1 MPKALLVE
9 LGTEE
14 MPARVVEGLARQ
26 FAQSL
31 NQRLNTAQLLTAEA
45 GTPTVHFTPRRL
57 LCLQAGVLEVQP
69 TSEEQVLGPPRR
81 VAFGADGKPSPQG
94 KGFAAKNNVAA
105 EDLFTVTT
113 PKGEYV
119 ALRRKVGGGKAE
131 ALLAAIIPEAFG
143 DLELPRSMR
152 WEGELRFIRPLRW
165 LVGLWGETC
174 IGFRLGELEAG
185 TTSWGHRSLGAGS
198 FAVKAAEEF
207 PARWRE
213 NFVITD
219 PAERRAAIATAA
231 SKLLPAGLRLRVDA
245 GLEDTLV
252 NLTEYPDAI
261 LGSYSPAYLD
271 SLPPEVLVTVM
282 RDHQKYFAV
291 EDERGRLAPHFV
303 AVINQQ
309 GDPKGYIRHG
319 NERVLRARFS
329 DAQFFFDADRRSSLG
344 ERLPMLE
351 QVTFQAKLGSYRDK
365 SRRMRALAT
374 WLAELWKQA
383 GLEADVA
390 TAANAAEMAKCD
402 LTTDMVKE
410 FPELQG
416 IMGGHYALASG
427 QTAAVAEA
435 IADQYAW
442 EAPPRSLEGA
452 AVSLADKL
460 DTIAGMFAIGE
471 APTGSADPFGLR
483 RQANGVVRTLIE
495 RELPLSLAAA
505 CEQALQG
512 YHREL
517 PATTRAE
524 LAGFLRE
531 RLSFYLREVA
541 GFAYDVVAAVL
552 AVDAD
557 QPLEGLRRCAALAS
571 APETAAVA
579 AVIKRA
585 GNIVR
590 KEGWT
595 AARVDEALLAAPAE
609 QALHQ
614 AVAALPSDAPYADEL
629 AAISQLAAPLQRFF
643 NEVRVNDENADIRA
657 NRLSLL
663 AWTVARLSRLAD
675 FGELAGG
682 APGRG

>member
-1 MPKALLVE
+1 MPKPLLVE
-9 LGTEE
+9 LGAEE

-26 FAQSL
+26 LAQAL
-31 NQRLNTAQLLTAEA
+31 NQRLKAAQLLGAEA
-45 GTPTVHFTPRRL
+45 AAPTVHFTPRRL
-57 LCLQAGVLEVQP
+57 LCMQPGVLEVQP
-69 TSEEQVLGPPRR
+69 TSEEQVLGPPKR
-81 VAFGADGKPSPQG
+81 VAFGPDGKLTPQG
-94 KGFAAKNNVAA
+94 QGFAAKNHAQVG
-105 EDLFTVTT
+105 DLYTVTT

-119 ALRRKVGGGKAE
+119 AVRRQVGGGEAG
-131 ALLAAIIPEAFG
+131 ALLAEIIPQAFR

-165 LVGLWGETC
+165 LLGMWGETC
-174 IGFRLGELEAG
+174 IPFRLGALEAG
-185 TTSWGHRSLGAGS
+185 TVSWGHRSLGSGS
-198 FAVKAAEEF
+198 FAVGSATEF

-213 NFVITD
+213 NFVMTD
-219 PAERRAAIATAA
+219 PAERRAAIAAA
-231 SKLLPAGLRLRVDA
+231 ATKLLPKGLRLRVDA

-261 LGSYSPAYLD
+261 LGGYSPAYLD
-271 SLPPEVLVTVM
+271 SLPAEVLVTVM

-291 EDERGRLAPHFV
+291 EDSAGRLAPHFV
-303 AVINQQ
+303 AVTNQA
-309 GDPKGYIRHG
+309 GDAKGYIRHG

-329 DAQFFFDADRRSSLG
+329 DAQFFFDADRRISLG

-365 SRRMRALAT
+365 SRRMRTLAD
-374 WLAELWKQA
+374 WLAEQWTQDGQVCDA
-383 GLEADVA
+383 Q
-390 TAANAAEMAKCD
+390 TAANAAELAKCD

-435 IADQYAW
+435 IADQYRW
-442 EAPPRSLEGA
+442 ESAPRSLEGA

-471 APTGSADPFGLR
+471 VPTGSADPFGLR

-495 RELPLSLAAA
+495 RELPLSLAAG
-505 CEQALQG
+505 CEQALAG
-512 YHREL
+512 YRREL
-517 PATTRAE
+517 PETTRPE
-524 LAGFLRE
+524 LAGFFRE
-531 RLSFYLREVA
+531 RLAFYLREA
-541 GFAYDVVAAVL
+541 GGLAYDVVAAVL
-552 AVDAD
+552 AVDAE
-557 QPLEGLRRCAALAS
+557 QPLDALRRCAALAS
-571 APETAAVA
+571 APQTAAVA

-595 AARVDEALLAAPAE
+595 TARVDEGLLSAPAE

-614 AVAALPSDAPYADEL
+614 AVGALPSDAPYADEL
-629 AAISQLAAPLQRFF
+629 AAISQLAAPLERFF
-643 NEVRVNDENADIRA
+643 NEVRVNDENADVRA

-675 FGELAGG
+675 FGELAGA